1 MNEKTDCMN
10 RLIIFQAS
18 LILQIASKRKWIV
31 DKEAYAS
38 IGRLPIDL
46 LADGLF
52 SNELIELDNY
62 FTINCL
68 QLNNYDTI
76 IRTRIGE

>member
-18 LILQIASKRKWIV
+18 LILQIASRRKWIV

-38 IGRLPIDL
+38 IGRLTIDL

-52 SNELIELDNY
+52 SNELIDNY

-68 QLNNYDTI
+68 QLNNYDAI